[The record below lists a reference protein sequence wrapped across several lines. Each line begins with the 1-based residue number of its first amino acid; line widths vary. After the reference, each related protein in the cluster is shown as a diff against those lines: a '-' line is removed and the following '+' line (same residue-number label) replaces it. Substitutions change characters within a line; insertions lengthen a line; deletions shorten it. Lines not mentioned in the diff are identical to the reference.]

1 MKIATPPTL
10 SPPLSQQP
18 PLKVEVLSSP
28 VFEDLVGGSP
38 PLPPPPPAER
48 RGAYYVLKFSSA
60 SLNIVS
66 KQEIR
71 KVTTYLAHITM
82 IAF

>member
-1 MKIATPPTL
+1 MKIVTPPPTL

-38 PLPPPPPAER
+38 PLPPSPPLLQQK
-48 RGAYYVLKFSSA
+48 GGV
-60 SLNIVS
+60 
-66 KQEIR
+66 
-71 KVTTYLAHITM
+71 HTM
-82 IAF
+82 F